1 MSAVPPIGPTPQP
14 PAGGQDNLMARW
26 ASLLAEMSALHAQ
39 LEYTRLMLRLGAWH
53 DADR

>member
-1 MSAVPPIGPTPQP
+1 MNAAPTPGPQEPQP
-14 PAGGQDNLMARW
+14 TGTDNVMERW
-26 ASLLAEMSALHAQ
+26 ATLLAEMSALHAQ